1 MLTLPKTEIP
11 IQKIKSGD
19 IEIFLKREDLI
30 HPDISGNKYWKLFYN
45 VNHYLNQKIEK
56 PFIITFGG
64 AFSNHIATVAAFGRI
79 FSIPTMG
86 IIRGEELEARF
97 LENVTLRK
105 AYENGMDFRF
115 VSRTDYRDKDAITE
129 KLWKEFPEALI
140 VPEGGSNLQAVEGVK
155 FMLTEQTKD
164 FDYLCTAVGTGGS
177 IAGISKYAEENQKVI
192 GFTVVRDVSL
202 EQRIR
207 ELNTK
212 NNFNLIEA
220 DYGGYGKISDEIVRF
235 INDFWKQ
242 YNIPLDPV
250 YTGKMMMRLF
260 QLVEEGFFPA
270 GSRILA
276 FHTGGLQGIE
286 GANQLLRNKN
296 RNTIEIRL

>member
-19 IEIFLKREDLI
+19 VEIFLKREDLI

-45 VNHYLNQKIEK
+45 VNHYLNQKIET

-105 AYENGMDFRF
+105 AHENGMDFRF
-115 VSRTDYRDKDAITE
+115 VNRTDYRDKDAITE
-129 KLWKEFPEALI
+129 KLREEFPEALI

-155 FMLTEQTKD
+155 FMLTEHTKD

-192 GFTVVRDVSL
+192 GFTVVRDISL
-202 EQRIR
+202 EQKVR
-207 ELNTK
+207 ELSTK

>member
-19 IEIFLKREDLI
+19 VEIFLKREDLI

-45 VNHYLNQKIEK
+45 VNHYLNQKIET

-97 LENVTLRK
+97 LENVTLGK
-105 AYENGMDFRF
+105 AHENGMDFRF
-115 VSRTDYRDKDAITE
+115 VNRTDYRDKDAITE
-129 KLWKEFPEALI
+129 KLRNEFPEALI

-155 FMLTEQTKD
+155 FMLTEHTKD

-177 IAGISKYAEENQKVI
+177 IAGISKYAEESQKVI
-192 GFTVVRDVSL
+192 GFTVVRDTSL
-202 EQRIR
+202 EQKIR
-207 ELNTK
+207 ELSTK

>member
-19 IEIFLKREDLI
+19 VDIFLKREDLI

-45 VNHYLNQKIEK
+45 VNHYLSQKIEK

-86 IIRGEELEARF
+86 IIRGEELEAIF

-105 AYENGMDFRF
+105 AHENGMDFRF
-115 VSRTDYRDKDAITE
+115 VNRTDYRDKDTITE
-129 KLWKEFPEALI
+129 KLRKEFPEALI

-155 FMLTEQTKD
+155 FMLTEHTKD

-192 GFTVVRDVSL
+192 GFTVVRDISL
-202 EQRIR
+202 EQKIR
-207 ELNTK
+207 ELSTK

>member
-19 IEIFLKREDLI
+19 VEIFLKREDLI

-45 VNHYLNQKIEK
+45 VNHYLSQKVEK

-64 AFSNHIATVAAFGRI
+64 AFSNHIATVAAFGKI

-86 IIRGEELEARF
+86 IIRGEELESRF
-97 LENVTLRK
+97 LENITLRK
-105 AYENGMDFRF
+105 AHENGMDFRF
-115 VSRTDYRDKDAITE
+115 VSRTDYRDKDVITE
-129 KLWKEFPEALI
+129 KLQKEFPEALI

-155 FMLTEQTKD
+155 FMLTEHTKD

-177 IAGISKYAEENQKVI
+177 IAGISKYAEDNQKVI

-202 EQRIR
+202 GQRIR
-207 ELNTK
+207 ELSTK
-212 NNFNLIEA
+212 NNFNLIDA

>member
-19 IEIFLKREDLI
+19 VEIFLKREDLI

>member
-1 MLTLPKTEIP
+1 
-11 IQKIKSGD
+11 
-19 IEIFLKREDLI
+19 
-30 HPDISGNKYWKLFYN
+30 
-45 VNHYLNQKIEK
+45 
-56 PFIITFGG
+56 
-64 AFSNHIATVAAFGRI
+64 
-79 FSIPTMG
+79 
-86 IIRGEELEARF
+86 
-97 LENVTLRK
+97 
-105 AYENGMDFRF
+105 MDFRF

-260 QLVEEGFFPA
+260 QLVEEGFFLPA
-270 GSRILA
+270 AEYWPSIQEVCRELKEP
-276 FHTGGLQGIE
+276 TSY
-286 GANQLLRNKN
+286 
-296 RNTIEIRL
+296 

>member
-19 IEIFLKREDLI
+19 VEIFLKREDLI

-97 LENVTLRK
+97 LENITLRK
-105 AYENGMDFRF
+105 AHENGMDFRF
-115 VSRTDYRDKDAITE
+115 ISRADYRDKDTITE
-129 KLWKEFPEALI
+129 KLRKEFPEALI

-164 FDYLCTAVGTGGS
+164 FDYLCTAVGTGGT

-235 INDFWKQ
+235 INNFWMQ

-260 QLVEEGFFPA
+260 QLAEEGFFPA

>member
-19 IEIFLKREDLI
+19 VEIFLKREDLI

-260 QLVEEGFFPA
+260 QLVEEGSFPA

>member
-19 IEIFLKREDLI
+19 VEIFLKREDLI

-45 VNHYLNQKIEK
+45 VNHYLNQKIET

-105 AYENGMDFRF
+105 AHENGMDFRF
-115 VSRTDYRDKDAITE
+115 VNRTDYRDKDPITE
-129 KLWKEFPEALI
+129 KLRKEFPEALI
-140 VPEGGSNLQAVEGVK
+140 VPEGGSNLQAIEGVK
-155 FMLTEQTKD
+155 FMLTEHTKD

-177 IAGISKYAEENQKVI
+177 IAGISKYAKENQKVI
-192 GFTVVRDVSL
+192 GFTVVRDISL
-202 EQRIR
+202 EQKIR
-207 ELNTK
+207 ELSTK

>member
-19 IEIFLKREDLI
+19 VEIFLKREDLI

-115 VSRTDYRDKDAITE
+115 VSRADYRDKDAITE
-129 KLWKEFPEALI
+129 KLRKEFPKALI

-235 INDFWKQ
+235 INNFWKQ

>member
-19 IEIFLKREDLI
+19 VEIFLKREDLI

-105 AYENGMDFRF
+105 AHENGMDFRF
-115 VSRTDYRDKDAITE
+115 VNRTDYRDKDAITE
-129 KLWKEFPEALI
+129 KLRNEFPEALI

-155 FMLTEQTKD
+155 FMLTEHTKD

-192 GFTVVRDVSL
+192 GFTVVRDISL
-202 EQRIR
+202 EQKIR
-207 ELNTK
+207 ELSTK

-220 DYGGYGKISDEIVRF
+220 DYEGYGKISDEIVRF

>member
-19 IEIFLKREDLI
+19 VDIFLKREDLI

-56 PFIITFGG
+56 PLIITFGG

-97 LENVTLRK
+97 LENITLRK
-105 AYENGMDFRF
+105 AHENGMDFRF
-115 VSRTDYRDKDAITE
+115 VSRTDYRNKDAITE

-155 FMLTEQTKD
+155 FMLTEHTKD

-202 EQRIR
+202 EQRIK
-207 ELNTK
+207 ELSTK